1 MQPGPDFNPY
11 AAPSEQVDREVA
23 PGLRTVAEPLAS
35 LGHRFLAFAVDYLF
49 MVGAF
54 LPGTLLFSADPQSEL
69 ALAVMAITC
78 LPFLVS
84 QTWLISST
92 GQSIGK
98 KLLKTKIVTMTGEPP
113 GFVRGVLLRS
123 WLPAAL
129 SALPLLGGV
138 VALTDALFV
147 LRHDRHTMHDHI
159 AGTTVI
165 QVP

>member
-11 AAPSEQVDREVA
+11 AAPSEHVDREA
-23 PGLRTVAEPLAS
+23 SPGVEAVAEPLAS
-35 LGHRFLAFAVDYLF
+35 LGHRFLGFVVDYLL

-54 LPGTLLFSADPQSEL
+54 LPGTLLFLSEPHREL
-69 ALAVMAITC
+69 ALPVMAITC
-78 LPFLVS
+78 LPFMVA

-98 KLLKTKIVTMTGEPP
+98 KLLKIKIVTMTGELP

-129 SALPLLGGV
+129 SAIPMVGSV
-138 VALTDALFV
+138 VALTDALMI
-147 LRHDRHTMHDHI
+147 LRHDRRTMHDHI

-165 QVP
+165 QVS